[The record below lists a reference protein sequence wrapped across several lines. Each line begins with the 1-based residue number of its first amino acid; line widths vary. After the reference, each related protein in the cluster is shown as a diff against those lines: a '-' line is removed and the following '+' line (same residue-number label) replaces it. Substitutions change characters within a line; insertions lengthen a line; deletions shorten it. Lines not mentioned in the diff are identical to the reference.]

1 MGPSADRRSGA
12 NGETFR
18 YYSRL
23 PYGREMYVA
32 RIGGDGKLKALEQRL
47 TEENFHKVQP
57 GVSRSDQMRELL
69 GPPYEIMQF
78 PRMGREIWIYPWRGL
93 TSDRLLLLQF
103 SADGVVRELYTIE
116 DPVGVG
122 PEGDSG

>member
-1 MGPSADRRSGA
+1 MGPTSDRRSGA
-12 NGETFR
+12 NGETLR

-32 RIGGDGKLKALEQRL
+32 RIGADGKLKALEQRL
-47 TEENFHKVQP
+47 TEENFQKVQP
-57 GVSRSDQMRELL
+57 GVSRSDQMRELF
-69 GPPYEIMQF
+69 GPPYQVMQF